1 MGIDQLGREQAVANE
16 LLWTIQV
23 RSDEIEQ
30 FCPLHEALF
39 NSPPL
44 LAAEECGYDVKRP
57 RPRASLCV
65 RIDVVS
71 NPIFAQDLLHFVPS
85 ATQLFPAQSTE
96 SAHGVLPVGA
106 DSAWG

>member
-23 RSDEIEQ
+23 RSYEIEQ

-44 LAAEECGYDVKRP
+44 LAAKECGYDVKRP

-71 NPIFAQDLLHFVPS
+71 NPIFAPRLVALR
-85 ATQLFPAQSTE
+85 PAGDP
-96 SAHGVLPVGA
+96 ALPRPEH
-106 DSAWG
+106 

>member
-39 NSPPL
+39 NSRHSWL
-44 LAAEECGYDVKRP
+44 LR
-57 RPRASLCV
+57 
-65 RIDVVS
+65 
-71 NPIFAQDLLHFVPS
+71 S
-85 ATQLFPAQSTE
+85 AGMTS
-96 SAHGVLPVGA
+96 SAHGRVRPCV
-106 DSAWG
+106 SV